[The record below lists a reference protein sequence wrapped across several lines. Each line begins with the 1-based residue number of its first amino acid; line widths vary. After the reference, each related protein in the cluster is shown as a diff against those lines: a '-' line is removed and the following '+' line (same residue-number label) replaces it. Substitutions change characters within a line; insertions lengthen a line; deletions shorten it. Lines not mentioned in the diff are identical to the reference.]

1 MSCQDFC
8 AKARGVRPRSQPVE
22 VYDARPHESYL
33 RAAGAA
39 FSIFSR
45 APFAIP
51 SVRSWPSRPID
62 LLLARCHVYQVSR
75 FISSS

>member
-1 MSCQDFC
+1 MSSRQDFC
-8 AKARGVRPRSQPVE
+8 AEAREVRPRSQPVE
-22 VYDARPHESYL
+22 VYGARPYESYL

-45 APFAIP
+45 PFAIP